1 MHSLEFDRIYANM
14 GTVTRISYDNA
25 FSNPK
30 SEKMIRQMV
39 KSAFEG
45 KIVKIPGTSISM
57 SALVNQERFRLR
69 FNTDSMKI
77 GNKKF
82 PEEGSIL
89 MYIHGTI
96 IGGDTRPMQMIQ
108 GLLHNYDSM
117 FFVPKDIEKISVPN
131 NAYSIELITPLMT
144 APFSNFDDMLWFVT
158 GKSGEF
164 TDAATYVALEILQTR
179 RESSKRS

>member
-117 FFVPKDIEKISVPN
+117 FFVPKDIEKSSLPCADEPDK
-131 NAYSIELITPLMT
+131 NAGGRRGRGKQIAGMYLQGGSRPGDSHYCGKKRN
-144 APFSNFDDMLWFVT
+144 PFPF
-158 GKSGEF
+158 G
-164 TDAATYVALEILQTR
+164 
-179 RESSKRS
+179 